1 MEKLNVSCL
10 KTDKA
15 KRLKELN
22 SMSIGL
28 DSGVD
33 NVIFKEQIKLAKELV
48 SELQKDNQ
56 KFIFALKNWD
66 DNQVSFICKPAT
78 FTSLD
83 GEFGI
88 NFEYQALDIDVN
100 GYFEFEY
107 FEEMIKDFKNDTR
120 FN

>member
-28 DSGVD
+28 DSTID
-33 NVIFKEQIKLAKELV
+33 NVIFKEQINLAKDLV

-78 FTSLD
+78 FTSFD